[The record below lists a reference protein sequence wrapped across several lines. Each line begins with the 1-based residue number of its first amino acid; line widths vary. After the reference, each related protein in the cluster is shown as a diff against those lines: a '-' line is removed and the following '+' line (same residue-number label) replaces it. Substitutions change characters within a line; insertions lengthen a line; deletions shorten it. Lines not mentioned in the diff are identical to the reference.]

1 MNYTLLSG
9 GVREESSN
17 NKLARYTH
25 LYLDSKPDL
34 SVDLFDNL
42 VKGVPFVSEQEE
54 FLPEILIPARASL
67 INSHKIIVFS
77 PIFNGGYAASLK
89 NALDWLSLSFDGY
102 KYNELYKDKKIA
114 IMTSV
119 LGKGGNSLDA
129 RKMLGHQLLK
139 YGFQLFDE
147 SYLFTNAEKRM
158 FELDDESSVD
168 TRELANFL
176 DKFILF

>member
-17 NKLARYTH
+17 NKLARYTY
-25 LYLDSKPDL
+25 LYLNSKPDL

-42 VKGVPFVSEQEE
+42 VEGVPFVSEKDDL
-54 FLPEILIPARASL
+54 LPEILIPARASL
-67 INSHKIIVFS
+67 INSDKVIVFS

-89 NALDWLSLSFDGY
+89 NALDWLSLSFDSY

-114 IMTSV
+114 IMSSV
-119 LGKGGNSLDA
+119 LGKGGNSIDA
-129 RKMLGHQLLK
+129 RKMLGHQLKK
-139 YGFQLFDE
+139 YGFHLFEE
-147 SYLFTNAEKRM
+147 SYLFTNAEERM
-158 FELDDESSVD
+158 HKLDDKDRVD
-168 TRELANFL
+168 YRALASFL

>member
-17 NKLARYTH
+17 NQLARYTY
-25 LYLDSKPDL
+25 LYLNSKPDI

-42 VKGVPFVSEQEE
+42 VEGVPFVSEKDDL
-54 FLPEILIPARASL
+54 LPEILISARGSL
-67 INSHKIIVFS
+67 INSDKVIVFS

-89 NALDWLSLSFDGY
+89 NALDWLSLSFDSY

-114 IMTSV
+114 IMSSV

-129 RKMLGHQLLK
+129 RKMLGHQLIK
-139 YGFQLFDE
+139 YGFHLYGE
-147 SYLFTNAEKRM
+147 SYLFTNAEEKM
-158 FELDDESSVD
+158 HKLDDKDSVGN
-168 TRELANFL
+168 RELASFL